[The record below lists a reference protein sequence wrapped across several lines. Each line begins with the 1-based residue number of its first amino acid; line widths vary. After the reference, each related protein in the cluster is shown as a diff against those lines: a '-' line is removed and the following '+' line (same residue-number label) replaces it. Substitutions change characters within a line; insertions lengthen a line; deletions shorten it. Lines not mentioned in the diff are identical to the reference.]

1 MALAPQRSSRS
12 VGVEARQTADQHLE
26 MGGKFYPPLNN
37 KAYDAVVE
45 SGERH
50 TRPPHKKSVC
60 VCVYVCVCMCVLHE
74 RMC

>member
-50 TRPPHKKSVC
+50 TTQEVC